1 MKEICIATKENK
13 TTYVQEKSESKNS
26 RMDFEEV
33 KPHVRD

>member
-1 MKEICIATKENK
+1 MYKQQRKTKN
-13 TTYVQEKSESKNS
+13 VQEKSGSKNS